1 MPIHVFKFIWSQCV
15 CQCDVCV
22 SAVKRIECK
31 AEVTRVCSRAHTHTF
46 TQLPVSHAGYDD
58 EVESVYLNKMMKT
71 HAPHNLPLTSWEVS
85 VFFFFVSV
93 RWVANSAEIN
103 NSRLLLRMHRHT
115 MEALLCCF
123 CWMIGMNTV
132 RFFFPLF
139 VSLNSFRLSNE
150 QNNSLENTTFL
161 SFLQFIVHLSTWVLR
176 LPFLLTSLDIHT
188 YCLCFCAIAALP
200 HTNR

>member
-31 AEVTRVCSRAHTHTF
+31 AEVTRVCSRAHAHTF
-46 TQLPVSHAGYDD
+46 TQLPVSHAGYDG

-93 RWVANSAEIN
+93 RWVANSAEN
-103 NSRLLLRMHRHT
+103 NNLRLLLRMHRHT
-115 MEALLCCF
+115 MKALLCCF

-132 RFFFPLF
+132 RFFFHWNALCSCHWIHFDSLMNRIIRLKTRLF
-139 VSLNSFRLSNE
+139 FHSFNS
-150 QNNSLENTTFL
+150 
-161 SFLQFIVHLSTWVLR
+161 
-176 LPFLLTSLDIHT
+176 
-188 YCLCFCAIAALP
+188 
-200 HTNR
+200 